1 MCNSFQNKDATC
13 DICNCYTDERSLEMT
28 EVTEND
34 TLFLCQSC
42 VHRYDDEEIYEI
54 VQEMKHDAMV
64 DRQVD
69 DYLLTKTEKE

>member
-13 DICNCYTDERSLEMT
+13 DICNCYADERSLEMT
-28 EVTEND
+28 EVTEDD
-34 TLFLCQSC
+34 TLFICQGC
-42 VHRYDDEEIYEI
+42 VHRYDDEELYEI

-69 DYLLTKTEKE
+69 DYLLTKTED